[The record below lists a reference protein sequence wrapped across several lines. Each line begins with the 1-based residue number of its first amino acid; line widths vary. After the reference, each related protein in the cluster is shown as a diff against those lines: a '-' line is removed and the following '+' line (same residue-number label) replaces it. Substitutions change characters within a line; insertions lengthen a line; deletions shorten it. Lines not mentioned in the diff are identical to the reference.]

1 MKKVRGQG
9 ALYNTFFYLKVFM
22 EILFLNTD
30 MKKSITRLLKKSFPL
45 NVYVFNVS
53 DKLGLLETL
62 KLAKAMLLLTLAYQS

>member
-22 EILFLNTD
+22 EILFLNTYRHE
-30 MKKSITRLLKKSFPL
+30 KKYKKAALKSFPL

-53 DKLGLLETL
+53 DKLGLLEAL
-62 KLAKAMLLLTLAYQS
+62 KLAKAMLLLTLAY